1 MSHVMPTQE
10 PNLVYTAC
18 FMQKWSDSEEHGG
31 QASCDQSALFNPQTS
46 ILIQKR
52 HAYIVI

>member
-10 PNLVYTAC
+10 PSLVYTAC
-18 FMQKWSDSEEHGG
+18 LMQNWIDSEERGD

-52 HAYIVI
+52 HPYIVI